1 VDVNHIPRSSSAFAV
16 QKKDGEKMELDKAPS
31 IRKDFNAEVA
41 SAIGAT
47 LSEILGERVL
57 VLLYK
62 WLKDHYDIG
71 SDEIP
76 HRLPTVIQVLEE
88 MFGAVGARAIGPD
101 VAKRLYS
108 QLGLSFVERSN
119 WTLENYI
126 EEALRSL
133 SEL

>member
-1 VDVNHIPRSSSAFAV
+1 
-16 QKKDGEKMELDKAPS
+16 MELDKAS
-31 IRKDFNAEVA
+31 SARKDFNEEVA
-41 SAIGAT
+41 SAIDVT
-47 LSEILGERVL
+47 LSEVLGERVL

-62 WLKDHYDIG
+62 WLKDHYDI
-71 SDEIP
+71 SPDEIP

-88 MFGAVGARAIGPD
+88 VFGVVGARAIGPG

-108 QLGLSFVERSN
+108 QLGLRFVERSN

-133 SEL
+133 